1 MSLVFADLDKTFE
14 IEVTEYP
21 EPVNGYL
28 YEAKLKYYGYL
39 TTKGAPTSD
48 YLGLFHSVDEARD
61 YARDLVK
68 SEIETRRKGKEA
80 AEIAKRYVSKTTYRI
95 HN

>member
-1 MSLVFADLDKTFE
+1 MSLLLADLDKTFE

-28 YEAKLKYYGYL
+28 YEAKLKYYGYFN
-39 TTKGAPTSD
+39 TKGAPISD

-68 SEIETRRKGKEA
+68 SEIERRRKGKEA